1 MICLSNKVSI
11 HISQC
16 VLNLKSFI
24 MCKKDTKIVM
34 ELIKQSDL
42 IALSAIQ
49 KKINQWITIGKLIK
63 YEIHT
68 TSESILFNIC
78 LHK

>member
-1 MICLSNKVSI
+1 
-11 HISQC
+11 
-16 VLNLKSFI
+16 

-34 ELIKQSDL
+34 ELVEQSDL

-49 KKINQWITIGKLIK
+49 KKINQWNTIGKLIK